1 MRSSKDRL
9 HDAAWL
15 SRKRSQGWSVTRLAT
30 VLGVDHKVV
39 SAALRRAGLPVP
51 LRPVRP
57 YPQLHDVGWLTDAL
71 AEHCV
76 EDVARLVGCSPQ
88 SVRHAARK
96 YGVDCPINGHDPPA
110 EAAARLADHE
120 WLARR
125 RAEGASNRVLADEL
139 RVGPDRV
146 AAAVHA
152 AGLPPVRRN
161 GSHPLF
167 PELYDTDWMRAQ
179 LAVKSRTA
187 VAAELGC
194 STGSVSDAARRAGI
208 PPIRGRP
215 SPSER
220 S

>member
-1 MRSSKDRL
+1 MRLPKDRL
-9 HDAAWL
+9 NDAAWL
-15 SRKRSQGWSVTRLAT
+15 SRKRSRGWSVTRLAT

-71 AEHCV
+71 AELCV

-88 SVRHAARK
+88 SVRYAARK
-96 YGVDCPINGHDPPA
+96 YGVACQVNGHDLPA
-110 EAAARLADHE
+110 EIAARLADHE

-125 RAEGASNRVLADEL
+125 RAEGASNRVLAEEL
-139 RVGPDRV
+139 GVGTDCV
-146 AAAVHA
+146 ATAVQT

-161 GSHPLF
+161 GSRPLF
-167 PELYDTDWMRAQ
+167 PELYDADWVRAQ
-179 LAVKSRTA
+179 LGIKSRSA

-208 PPIRGRP
+208 PLIRGRP
-215 SPSER
+215 SRSER